1 MQHQYSDDIEKN
13 IMLMTAGDYV
23 IYSPTAYKL
32 LGVDNG
38 IGMWAG
44 DGSDGKNEA
53 FVLLDTF
60 LLDTGLHQHSDKWK
74 HLIIYPDLDTAKLVL
89 LEIKDKLSKYFGI
102 TEWVVK
108 KLDTYITL
116 EDIDDNESTK

>member
-32 LGVDNG
+32 LGLDNG

-74 HLIIYPDLDTAKLVL
+74 RLIIYPDLETAKSVL
-89 LEIKDKLSKYFGI
+89 LEIKDKLYKYFDI
-102 TEWVVK
+102 SDWVVK
-108 KLDTYITL
+108 RLDTYITL
-116 EDIDDNESTK
+116 EDIDDNK